1 MIVPSPRTLIE
12 EVLFSLQ
19 YRFKPYFKCF
29 SDRFNLF
36 AVAKVDFFCCCESGK
51 TKLREN

>member
-19 YRFKPYFKCF
+19 YRLKPYFKCF

-36 AVAKVDFFCCCESGK
+36 AVAKVGFF
-51 TKLREN
+51 LRL

>member
-19 YRFKPYFKCF
+19 YRLKPFKCF

-36 AVAKVDFFCCCESGK
+36 VVAKVGFFSEEK
-51 TKLREN
+51 RN